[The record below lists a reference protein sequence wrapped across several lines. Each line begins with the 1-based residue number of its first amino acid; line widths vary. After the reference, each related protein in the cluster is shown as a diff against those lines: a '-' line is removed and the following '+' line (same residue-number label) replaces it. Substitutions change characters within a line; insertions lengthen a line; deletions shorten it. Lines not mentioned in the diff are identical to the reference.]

1 VLFFN
6 SKWIQ

>member
-1 VLFFN
+1 VLFSN